1 MTKTLRVIEPFL
13 IMETGDTFE
22 YDETTKMYIS
32 KRSEEFYQ
40 ADDKNSDI
48 KSSYDSE
55 FRISV
60 EYAQELV
67 NARILEEATEL
78 EPKPTF
84 VNIFSEIDNLL
95 NKYNSQLANLNAEMA
110 DMPECMKLERRTVLM
125 NIITVLEHLKSLKK

>member
-95 NKYNSQLANLNAEMA
+95 KKYNSQLANLNAEME

>member
-95 NKYNSQLANLNAEMA
+95 KKYNSQLANLNAEMENV
-110 DMPECMKLERRTVLM
+110 PECMKLERRTVLM

>member
-95 NKYNSQLANLNAEMA
+95 EKYNSQLASINTEMA
-110 DMPECMKLERRTVLM
+110 NMPECMKLERRTVLM

>member
-1 MTKTLRVIEPFL
+1 
-13 IMETGDTFE
+13 METGDTFE

-95 NKYNSQLANLNAEMA
+95 KKYNSQLANLNAEME